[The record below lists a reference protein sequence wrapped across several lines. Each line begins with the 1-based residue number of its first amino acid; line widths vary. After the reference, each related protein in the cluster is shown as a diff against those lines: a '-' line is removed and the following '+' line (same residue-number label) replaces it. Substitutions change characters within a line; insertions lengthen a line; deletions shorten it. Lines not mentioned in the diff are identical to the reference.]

1 MSEQT
6 EQQLEAS
13 QQRASAANERTAKG
27 GEQLADAL
35 KHLVDLYEDEEY
47 VKKSAIRQFGELNK
61 SLISGR
67 RRLTEVSEDLAS
79 LKDTIEKLEE
89 SAEKTELKKQLQEKL
104 NEAKRAQAAELAV
117 KTVSQAAMGYAKVL
131 YSVSKSAVSSYQS
144 NASAFQTAGEG
155 LNAEVEGYGGTVKNI
170 AGVTATV
177 GAGLMP
183 LGGYATAAGL
193 ALVGLASAATIV
205 SGLFTEG
212 AQTAV
217 NMLAKELD
225 NTAKSFELASST
237 GEIAFILKHDLLG
250 PGISNADVL
259 RATECVMPCFEIVDS
274 RITDWKIKI
283 QDTVADNASCGV
295 FVLGDQAVDPRK
307 VDLLTCGM
315 VLEKNGEIIATGAGA
330 AALGSPVN
338 AVAWLANTMGR
349 LGIPLRA
356 GEVIL
361 SGSLAAMFPAKAGD
375 NFRVTIGGIGG
386 CSVRFY

>member
-1 MSEQT
+1 M
-6 EQQLEAS
+6 EQQKIIQYGDELYQALVDRKTIAPLTSREPGITIENAYHI
-13 QQRASAANERTAKG
+13 QQQMLARRMEHGARIVGKKIGVTSAAVMNMLNVHQPDFGYLLDTMIYNE
-27 GEQLADAL
+27 GE
-35 KHLVDLYEDEEY
+35 
-47 VKKSAIRQFGELNK
+47 AIPVN
-61 SLISGR
+61 SLIQP
-67 RRLTEVSEDLAS
+67 
-79 LKDTIEKLEE
+79 K
-89 SAEKTELKKQLQEKL
+89 AE
-104 NEAKRAQAAELAV
+104 
-117 KTVSQAAMGYAKVL
+117 
-131 YSVSKSAVSSYQS
+131 
-144 NASAFQTAGEG
+144 
-155 LNAEVEGYGGTVKNI
+155 
-170 AGVTATV
+170 
-177 GAGLMP
+177 
-183 LGGYATAAGL
+183 
-193 ALVGLASAATIV
+193 
-205 SGLFTEG
+205 
-212 AQTAV
+212 
-217 NMLAKELD
+217 
-225 NTAKSFELASST
+225 